1 MDACSTVEEARKC
14 RKEGWRGGESKI
26 DCVFGHLAAAR
37 LLKSRLVSNGA
48 AAAPL
53 LEMNRAFSRLKF
65 DH

>member
-1 MDACSTVEEARKC
+1 MDARSTVEARKC
-14 RKEGWRGGESKI
+14 RKEGWRGESKI

-37 LLKSRLVSNGA
+37 LLESRLVSNGA

>member
-14 RKEGWRGGESKI
+14 RKEGWRRGESKI

-37 LLKSRLVSNGA
+37 ESRLVSNGA